1 MRVEFGFT
9 NKKTITF
16 VLKEFCLFGA
26 RARLMEDGTIKKER
40 INIAV
45 EDIKNTYEIEN
56 MCKGI
61 NIKLKRRII
70 YLITLL
76 LTILISYVFKNQ
88 MCIMFIVFFI
98 GDKLLY
104 KESFFDYLL
113 SMYIFN
119 TQKDFK
125 ELRGLHAAEHM
136 AMSAYN
142 ILEKIPTVDEVRKYS
157 MFSANC
163 TIISKYKESLS
174 YFICMFVY
182 GLIRTN
188 YSLPIRLLFIVAGI
202 VLAIVSIK
210 SKFYKYFG
218 WFSLRRPTDNEIEVA
233 IVALEEYEAFSRE
246 FEEDPSKIFR
256 EMSQTNIF
264 GFSLPFGFI
273 VITESNEE

>member
-88 MCIMFIVFFI
+88 MCIMFIVF
-98 GDKLLY
+98 LLVTNFY
-104 KESFFDYLL
+104 TKKAFLIIYYPCTFL
-113 SMYIFN
+113 
-119 TQKDFK
+119 
-125 ELRGLHAAEHM
+125 
-136 AMSAYN
+136 
-142 ILEKIPTVDEVRKYS
+142 ILKKILK
-157 MFSANC
+157 N
-163 TIISKYKESLS
+163 
-174 YFICMFVY
+174 
-182 GLIRTN
+182 
-188 YSLPIRLLFIVAGI
+188 
-202 VLAIVSIK
+202 
-210 SKFYKYFG
+210 
-218 WFSLRRPTDNEIEVA
+218 
-233 IVALEEYEAFSRE
+233 
-246 FEEDPSKIFR
+246 
-256 EMSQTNIF
+256 
-264 GFSLPFGFI
+264 
-273 VITESNEE
+273 